1 MLSAEVRIEL
11 FPQCIYD
18 VDTFISRGAKMET
31 TIRKWGNS
39 LAVRLPAAVLR
50 EAAFGVEQRVNISVS
65 QGRIV
70 IEPSDR
76 VTYDLDALV
85 DGISA
90 RNRHEEADF
99 GAPVGKEVW

>member
-1 MLSAEVRIEL
+1 
-11 FPQCIYD
+11 
-18 VDTFISRGAKMET
+18 MET

-39 LAVRLPAAVLR
+39 PAVRLPAAVLR

-85 DGISA
+85 DGITA
-90 RNRHEEADF
+90 GNRHEEADF